1 MNTFHDT
8 INRRG
13 TGSIKW
19 DSHTGEELLH
29 AWIADMDFK
38 VPEPIEFALKERLN
52 HPVFGYTFATEQIK
66 ETICQWTK
74 SQYKWEIKKEW
85 IVFSPGIVPALSVS
99 VQAYTK
105 EKDNVL
111 VQPPAYPPFFEMVT
125 TNNRNLLYNPLQL
138 QNGTYKIDFE
148 HLELQFQQ
156 GAKLMFLCSPHNPT
170 GRVWTKEELTKLGS
184 LCNMYDVTVVSD
196 EIHAD
201 IIFANHTHT
210 PFASLSEELANR
222 TITCIAP
229 SKTFNIAGL
238 QASIIIIPNEELRE
252 HFTAVQYRQGFHGL
266 NIFAYEAIASAYTK
280 CNDWLDNLKG
290 YIQENAAF
298 ATQFIETNI
307 PKLTVIQP
315 EGTFLLW
322 IDCTKLR
329 ISKEER
335 MKLLEEKGKIILEPG
350 EKYGAGGE
358 HFIRLNIGCP
368 RSVLEDALHRLQR
381 SFSSIQNGKK
391 SVQS

>member
-1 MNTFHDT
+1 MSTFHHT

-13 TGSIKW
+13 TGSVKW
-19 DSHTGEELLH
+19 DSHENQELLH
-29 AWIADMDFK
+29 AWIADMDLK
-38 VPEPIEFALKERLN
+38 VPEPIQTALTERLK
-52 HPVFGYTFATEQIK
+52 HPVFGYTFPTEEVK
-66 ETICQWTK
+66 ETVCHWTK
-74 SQYKWEIKKEW
+74 SQYNWEIQKDW
-85 IVFSPGIVPALSVS
+85 IVFSAGIVPALSIS

-105 EKDNVL
+105 ESDNVL

-138 QNGTYKIDFE
+138 ENGTYKIDFE
-148 HLELQFQQ
+148 QLELQFQQ

-238 QASIIIIPNEELRE
+238 QASIIIIPNKELRE
-252 HFTAVQYRQGFHGL
+252 RFAAVQYRQGFHGL
-266 NIFAYEAIASAYTK
+266 NIFAYEAIQSAYTK
-280 CNDWLDNLKG
+280 CNDWLTDLKG
-290 YIQENAAF
+290 YMEENAAF
-298 ATQFIETNI
+298 ATQFIETHI
-307 PKLTVIQP
+307 PKLTVVQP

-322 IDCTKLR
+322 IDCSKLGISAEERTKLLV
-329 ISKEER
+329 EN
-335 MKLLEEKGKIILEPG
+335 GKIVLEPG

-368 RSVLEDALHRLQR
+368 RSVLEEALCRVQR
-381 SFSSIQNGKK
+381 AFSSVQNGKK